1 MALCATARG
10 QETTPILGWAL
21 LWGQQSGAKRLP
33 KRLPKHL
40 RPATPLHRWKVAQR
54 HYQMRLRLSFVALH

>member
-1 MALCATARG
+1 MR
-10 QETTPILGWAL
+10 
-21 LWGQQSGAKRLP
+21 KRLP

-54 HYQMRLRLSFVALH
+54 HYQMLLRLSFVALHQHLRCRPRN